1 MASAKEVRL
10 GHMVR
15 LSVVAALGGL
25 LFGYDTAVVS
35 GTIDLVARQFSLDTM
50 TQGWYVGCALVGSI
64 AGVSVAGLL
73 SDRLGRRPAM
83 LLSAVLFTLSA
94 AGCAVAVSLDGL
106 VAWRVVGGVGIG
118 VVSVVAPVYIS
129 EIAAARWRGRL
140 VSLYQLA
147 VTVGFLAAYWVNYLL
162 LGFSQTAQAA
172 QTPDGMARLL
182 FVDEVWRA
190 MLGAE
195 TLPAAVYMLVVAA
208 VPESPRWLLVHGRRA
223 RAERVLRGLYAS
235 AEAVAC
241 QVAET
246 LGPDG
251 GATRPGWRAEMRGLL
266 RPGILRA
273 VVIGV
278 CIAVLGQFMGVN
290 AVLYYGPTI
299 FADAGFEEPL
309 FAQVLVGAVNCLT
322 TVVAMTFIDHVGRK
336 RLVYFGVSGMIVCL
350 LAIAA
355 YFAAGG
361 ALPSAFML
369 AFFLLYVFACA
380 ISISAVVF
388 VFLSE
393 MYPNSVR
400 GVAMSIAGLALW
412 VGRYLVGQFTPWM
425 LATLTPAGTFVF
437 FAAMCAPY
445 ILIVWRLMPE
455 TAGMTLEEIERFWL
469 REKQPKGQPDE

>member
-1 MASAKEVRL
+1 MSGTQEVRM
-10 GHMVR
+10 GRVAA
-15 LSVVAALGGL
+15 LSAVAALGGL
-25 LFGYDTAVVS
+25 LFGYDTAVIS
-35 GTIDLVARQFSLDTM
+35 GTIDQVARQFSLDTLS
-50 TQGWYVGCALVGSI
+50 QGWYVGCALVGSI
-64 AGVSVAGLL
+64 VGVAAAGLL
-73 SDRLGRRPAM
+73 SDRLGRRPTM
-83 LLSAVLFTLSA
+83 LISAVLFTLSA
-94 AGCAVAVSLDGL
+94 AGCAVAGSLDAL
-106 VAWRVVGGVGIG
+106 VAWRVVGGLGIG

-129 EIAAARWRGRL
+129 EIAVARWRGRL

-162 LGFSQTAQAA
+162 LGFSRTADVG
-172 QTPDGMARLL
+172 DGLVRLL

-195 TLPAAVYMLVVAA
+195 TLPAAVYLLVVAA
-208 VPESPRWLLVHGRRA
+208 VPESPRWLLVHGRRTQ
-223 RAERVLRGLYAS
+223 AERVLSRLYAS
-235 AEAVAC
+235 ARAVERQVGEVLAAAGAEA
-241 QVAET
+241 
-246 LGPDG
+246 
-251 GATRPGWRAEMRGLL
+251 RPGWRAEMKSLA

-273 VVIGV
+273 VAIGV
-278 CIAVLGQFMGVN
+278 CIAILGQFMGVN

-299 FADAGFEEPL
+299 FADASFEDPL

-322 TVVAMTFIDHVGRK
+322 TVAAMLIIDRVGRK
-336 RLVYFGVSGMIVCL
+336 RLVYYGVSGMIVCL
-350 LAIAA
+350 AAIAA

-361 ALPSAFML
+361 ALPTSFML
-369 AFFLLYVFACA
+369 VFFLLYVFACA

-412 VGRYLVGQFTPWM
+412 VGTYLVGQFTPWM

-437 FAAMCAPY
+437 FAAMCVPY

-455 TAGMTLEEIERFWL
+455 TAGMSLEEIERFWL
-469 REKQPKGQPDE
+469 KKK

>member
-1 MASAKEVRL
+1 MTSAQEVRL
-10 GHMVR
+10 GHMAC

-35 GTIDLVARQFSLDTM
+35 GTVDLVARQFSLDSIS
-50 TQGWYVGCALVGSI
+50 QGWYVGCALVGSI

-73 SDRLGRRPAM
+73 GDRLGRRPAM

-94 AGCAVAVSLDGL
+94 AGCAVAASLDGL

-147 VTVGFLAAYWVNYLL
+147 VTAGFLAAYWVNYLL
-162 LGFSQTAQAA
+162 LGFSQAA
-172 QTPDGMARLL
+172 DGLARLL
-182 FVDEVWRA
+182 FVDDAWRG

-195 TLPAAVYMLVVAA
+195 TLPAVVYLLVVAA

-223 RAERVLRGLYAS
+223 AAERVLQGLYAS
-235 AEAVAC
+235 AEAAAR
-241 QVAET
+241 QAAEV
-246 LGPDG
+246 LG
-251 GATRPGWRAEMRGLL
+251 AAEAQARPGWRAEMRSLL

-273 VVIGV
+273 VAIGA
-278 CIAVLGQFMGVN
+278 CIAIQGQFMGVN

-299 FADAGFEEPL
+299 FADAGFEDPL

-322 TVVAMTFIDHVGRK
+322 TVAAMTVIDRVGRK

-355 YFAAGG
+355 YFTAGG
-361 ALPSAFML
+361 ALPTSFML
-369 AFFLLYVFACA
+369 TFFLLYVFACA

-412 VGRYLVGQFTPWM
+412 VGTYLVGQFTPWM
-425 LATLTPAGTFVF
+425 LATLSPAGTFVF

-455 TAGMTLEEIERFWL
+455 TAGMSLEQIERFWL
-469 REKQPKGQPDE
+469 GEKQR